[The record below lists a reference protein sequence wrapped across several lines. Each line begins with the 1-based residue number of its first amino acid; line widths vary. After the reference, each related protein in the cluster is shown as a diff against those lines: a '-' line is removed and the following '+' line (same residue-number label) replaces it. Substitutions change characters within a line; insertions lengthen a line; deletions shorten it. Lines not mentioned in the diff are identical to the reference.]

1 MPHPYDFPG
10 NWFHFIATT
19 YGAWLPGDERGFRTR
34 HHRLHVEGDYK
45 NPPPREQF
53 ADIREGSKAL
63 LKQQPTVIAS
73 KWRPIVGDA
82 VRKRLE
88 ELGAFVLCLS
98 VSGQHVHVL
107 AKIPVTVT
115 PRIAM
120 GYAKRCATYECKRH
134 GWKGK
139 LWATRAKEL
148 PVRDRTHQRN
158 VYGYILAHEKE
169 GAWVWKWQR

>member
-10 NWFHFIATT
+10 NWFHIIATT

-53 ADIREGSKAL
+53 ADIRQGSKAL
-63 LKQQPTVIAS
+63 LKQEPTIIGN

-88 ELGAFVLCLS
+88 ELGAFVLCVS

-107 AKIPVTVT
+107 VKLPFGCKPKTFLT
-115 PRIAM
+115 L
-120 GYAKRCATYECKRH
+120 AKRHATYECKRR

-139 LWATRAKEL
+139 LWALRGKVL
-148 PVRDRTHQRN
+148 RIRDRAHQRN
-158 VYGYILAHEKE
+158 VYHYILAHEKE